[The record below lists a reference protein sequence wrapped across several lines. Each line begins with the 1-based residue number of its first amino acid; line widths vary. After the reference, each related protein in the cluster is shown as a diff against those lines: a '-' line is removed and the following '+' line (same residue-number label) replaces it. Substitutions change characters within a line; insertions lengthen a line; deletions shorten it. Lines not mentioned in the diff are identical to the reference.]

1 MNYELILFS
10 RALVQQI
17 VPPQKKLQQSDI
29 AFNLIV
35 ILPYV
40 IFDMFHFDI
49 FDFLYVVLLSCSV
62 VFKIFIVKVTE
73 NSICVPLM
81 RSRFLIKERKKS
93 VINKFIL
100 LVHIIIWI
108 DQTSKTQ
115 IVKKRT
121 NSSDSKSS

>member
-40 IFDMFHFDI
+40 IFGMFHFDI

-100 LVHIIIWI
+100 LVHIII
-108 DQTSKTQ
+108 
-115 IVKKRT
+115 
-121 NSSDSKSS
+121 